1 MAKKKPYTK
10 PKSMEE
16 IRAEYRLVI
25 QTDPVRAKELKK
37 KIDYFDYG
45 IE

>member
-1 MAKKKPYTK
+1 MAKKKPYVK
-10 PKSMEE
+10 PKSMDE

-25 QTDPVRAKELKK
+25 QTDTFRAKELKK
-37 KIDYFDYG
+37 KILYFEYG